1 MDLSIK
7 VKVILSFLIPSIFLL
22 GINIWA
28 FVANEAVSDQ
38 AVVIKQQGIV
48 LAVVAKEN
56 ST

>member
-7 VKVILSFLIPSIFLL
+7 VKVILSFLIPSIFLI